1 MRRRRKPS
9 LVCSL
14 LFWIPL
20 VSLWPLVQQLQLQ
33 QGPPHSRTI
42 DSHKIIDH
50 NDSDSLHR
58 RKKSLHVLIA
68 AHGALLASASFMPPG
83 AALVELFTHGYVK
96 PRFFRPFVLSAGARH
111 FS

>member
-20 VSLWPLVQQLQLQ
+20 VSLWNLVQQLQLQ
-33 QGPPHSRTI
+33 QGPPHGRTI
-42 DSHKIIDH
+42 DSHKIIDR

-58 RKKSLHVLIA
+58 RKKSLQSYPWDQDFLNDFVKHINTHEAENTTRTV
-68 AHGALLASASFMPPG
+68 F
-83 AALVELFTHGYVK
+83 ELFMEK
-96 PRFFRPFVLSAGARH
+96 D
-111 FS
+111 